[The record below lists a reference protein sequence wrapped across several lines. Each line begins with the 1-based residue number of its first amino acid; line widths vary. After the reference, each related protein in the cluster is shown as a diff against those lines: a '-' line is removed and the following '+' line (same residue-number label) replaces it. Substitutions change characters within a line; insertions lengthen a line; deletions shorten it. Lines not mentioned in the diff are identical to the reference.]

1 MTGVHVSA
9 VATSTVRVAAHVH
22 SEWSDDA
29 SWSLSRIAATFG
41 RRGYSVILMSEHSRG
56 FTSAKWLEYI
66 DACEKAG
73 NGQVTLVP
81 GIEYGDEDDV
91 VHIPVWGRV
100 PFFGEAP
107 RTGALLAEVSQV
119 GGTAVWAHPWRRAAW
134 KRFDPAWSEHLG
146 AIEVWNRKYDGIAPN
161 RKSLDYSRRHGT
173 SAFVSL
179 DFHGR
184 RQLFPLS
191 LALQLA
197 RSADDDGAA
206 GSSLVTADRVYEAL
220 QAGRF
225 SPRAF
230 GLALEKLT
238 DGTPA
243 AVLGALESVR
253 RVLARLVH

>member
-1 MTGVHVSA
+1 MTDLHVSA
-9 VATSTVRVAAHVH
+9 TATSTVRVVAHVH

-29 SWSLSRIAATFG
+29 SWPLSRIAATFG
-41 RRGYSVILMSEHSRG
+41 RRGYSVVLMSEHSRG
-56 FTSAKWLEYI
+56 FTSAKWLEYM

-73 NGQVTLVP
+73 NGRVTLVP

-146 AIEVWNRKYDGIAPN
+146 AVEVWNRKYDGIAPN
-161 RKSLDYSRRHGT
+161 RKSLEHSRREG
-173 SAFVSL
+173 APRFVSL

-191 LALQLA
+191 LAVQLGPPG
-197 RSADDDGAA
+197 DDTLPGHRLLRQTASMKHFRLA
-206 GSSLVTADRVYEAL
+206 GSR
-220 QAGRF
+220 
-225 SPRAF
+225 
-230 GLALEKLT
+230 
-238 DGTPA
+238 
-243 AVLGALESVR
+243 LGHSGWR
-253 RVLARLVH
+253 SST